1 MLFTSAVAAFALVA
15 GVSAR
20 SVPSPIE
27 VMKRTHVAGS
37 VITKCSKSGVLALAY
52 DDGPYQYTSSLIDTL
67 DAAGVKGTFFFTGT
81 LYGCIYNQRAAVKK
95 AFDNG
100 HQVASHTWTHPHMA
114 SLSAQGIQSEMEK
127 VEQAM
132 VNIFGKKPAYVRP
145 PYLETGGQFLNIMK
159 QMNYTV
165 INDDIDTG
173 DWNNKSPQQSQ
184 QLFQSAGVSGQG
196 HIPLMHE
203 TYQSTVTTLTT
214 WLINWAKT
222 NNIKIVTVAECLND
236 ADGMYKEGT
245 FPSNGASSC

>member
-1 MLFTSAVAAFALVA
+1 MLFTSAISALIVAV

-20 SVPSPIE
+20 AVPNPVE
-27 VMKRTHVAGS
+27 MMKRTHTAGT
-37 VITKCSKSGVLALAY
+37 VLTKCSKSGVLALAY
-52 DDGPYQYTSSLIDTL
+52 DDGPYQYTSSLVDTL

-100 HQVASHTWTHPHMA
+100 LGSM
-114 SLSAQGIQSEMEK
+114 SAAAIQSEMEK

-132 VNIFGKKPAYVRP
+132 VNIFGRKPAYVRP
-145 PYLETGGQFLNIMK
+145 PYLETGGQFLSVMR
-159 QMNYTV
+159 QMNYSV

-173 DWNNKSPQQSQ
+173 DWNNQSPQQSQ
-184 QLFQSAGVSGQG
+184 QKFQQAGAGGQG

-203 TYQSTVTTLTT
+203 TYQSTVTTLTN

-222 NNIKIVTVAECLND
+222 NNLKIVTVAECLD
-236 ADGMYKEGT
+236 DLDGMYKPGNFT
-245 FPSNGASSC
+245 GNGANSC